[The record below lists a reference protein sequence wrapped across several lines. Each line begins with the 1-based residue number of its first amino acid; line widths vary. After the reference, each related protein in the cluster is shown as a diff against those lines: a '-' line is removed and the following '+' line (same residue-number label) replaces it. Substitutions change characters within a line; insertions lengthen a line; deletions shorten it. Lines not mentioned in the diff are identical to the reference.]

1 MPCVRAYVCARING
15 KMGECFDFVSV
26 FGGSK
31 ALEISHYRCVLGL
44 WEGLGCSFQ
53 SAKTRSRLGPHR
65 VAYNTLCKDEV
76 RAASSSDLYTYVF
89 SWVWKTGRECT

>member
-1 MPCVRAYVCARING
+1 MSLVIW
-15 KMGECFDFVSV
+15 

-31 ALEISHYRCVLGL
+31 ALEISHYRCMLGL

-65 VAYNTLCKDEV
+65 VAYSTLCKDGHVSVQPEFIG
-76 RAASSSDLYTYVF
+76 DLWF
-89 SWVWKTGRECT
+89 FMG